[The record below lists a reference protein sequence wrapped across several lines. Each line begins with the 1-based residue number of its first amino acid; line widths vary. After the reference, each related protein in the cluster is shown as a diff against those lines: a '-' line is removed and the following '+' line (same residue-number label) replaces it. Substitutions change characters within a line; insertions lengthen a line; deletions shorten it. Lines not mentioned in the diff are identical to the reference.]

1 MGWKHFHCLKYQA
14 QLNLGSKAFAYSN
27 IGKYFSQSK
36 SKFLTFEIKGIC
48 AFSVNAGRSSS
59 WCFLGS
65 RTSCLTEHI
74 SKQMSTNSQCGTNK
88 VRGTAAHLHKQ
99 DGAVV
104 ETSTLH
110 LHRTGRYYGAAY
122 SRLLCFQNLTIFA
135 VFRKQEAC

>member
-48 AFSVNAGRSSS
+48 DFSVNAGRSSS

-74 SKQMSTNSQCGTNK
+74 SKQMSTSSQCGTK
-88 VRGTAAHLHKQ
+88 
-99 DGAVV
+99 
-104 ETSTLH
+104 
-110 LHRTGRYYGAAY
+110 YGAQQLIST
-122 SRLLCFQNLTIFA
+122 SRMGLWWKHLPCIFTGLEGTMEQPTAGSSVSRTSQFLLFFVNRRL
-135 VFRKQEAC
+135 VK